1 LNTRVREFDGIIV
14 NALVKDTAQLG
25 HADKQVE
32 ADRYPH
38 AASATST
45 AEALGV
51 DPKPGL
57 KSTEIVERRARCGAN
72 TLQSIRPRAAWR
84 ILLEQFASLV
94 IALLAFAAIVALAT
108 GDVVDAM
115 AILAVLVLNAL
126 IGFAT
131 EWQAGRALDA
141 LRRQARSTARVRR
154 DGHEITVALG
164 ELVPGD
170 IVILNAG
177 DRVPADARL
186 IESASLRAEESA
198 LTGESTT
205 VDKSPQPV
213 PFDALLAERSSM
225 LYLGTSIAG
234 GRAVAIITATGAQ
247 TELGRIGKLV
257 ASAPD
262 ESTPLKR
269 KLDQL
274 SRRLVYIV
282 LIVGVLVVLAGWLR
296 GDNLWLMIEVGI
308 SLAVAAVP
316 EALPAVTTLILALG
330 VLRMARQRAIVRRL
344 ASVETLGS
352 ATIICSD
359 KTGTLTENRMTARE
373 FYLSDGR
380 KAEFNGKPHS
390 LAGDDLL
397 ARAGRVGVLC
407 SEASFNPNAVEG
419 ARALGDPTE
428 TALLVAADEMGLDVS
443 ALRANYP
450 KVVEIPF
457 DAATKR
463 MITAHHEPDGDY
475 LGTLKGA
482 PAVVLKDSTSY
493 VGRNGEL
500 RSLDDE
506 VRAQF
511 LEVNNEMA
519 GRALRVLALA
529 EKRSEDIEIRME
541 PGSDFASQSNPEIES
556 GYTFLG
562 FVGMIDPPRTEVA
575 EAIEK
580 ARQAGIRV
588 VMLTGDQ
595 INTARAI
602 ARELRLSGDAE
613 PKALHAR
620 DLQRADSGRIAE
632 LVRAT
637 DVFARVSPEDKL
649 RIVEALRD
657 AGEVVAVTGDGVND
671 APALKRADIGV
682 AMGLRGTEVAKEAA
696 AVVLA
701 DDNFATILKAIEGG
715 RTIYANIIKFIHL
728 MFSKNLG
735 VVLAIFVAIISG
747 LPLPLLPLQILW
759 INLVT
764 DVFPALALALE
775 PAAPGVMQR
784 RPRSPNASLLA
795 RPFFLLIIW
804 QGAMLAAIIVGAY
817 TWALEVYGEGAHA
830 RTVALMA
837 LVGVQIGH
845 MFNCRSRTR
854 SAFAGLS
861 RSPFVWGA
869 AFIVIGLQLAAV
881 YVTPLAR
888 VLNTTRLTPTDWL
901 IAAGAVIAPIIFVE
915 ATKSLARW
923 KRPPSRALSPEFQ
936 PLPLRMDGMS
946 VKSSKREKSPLNR
959 GQSVMQLVKAGVLY
973 FALVFGA
980 GLVLGPIRELW
991 AVPRFGQRIAELIEA
1006 PLMLIAVVFAARWTV
1021 RRFRVSLETTTSL
1034 GIGLTALGFLLAAEL
1049 LVVLGLRSLS
1059 VAEYIKSRDPVSG
1072 IVYLLMLGVFALMPW
1087 LVSLWVVDSAAN
1099 GTRRPIK
1106 VEQNGSAHC

>member
-1 LNTRVREFDGIIV
+1 M
-14 NALVKDTAQLG
+14 NALVKETAKLG
-25 HADKQVE
+25 HAHRQLE

-45 AEALGV
+45 AGALGV
-51 DPKPGL
+51 DPKRGL
-57 KSTEIVERRARCGAN
+57 NCTDIVERRGRYGAN
-72 TLQSIRPRAAWR
+72 TLQSIRPRPAWR

-115 AILAVLVLNAL
+115 AILAVLILNAL

-154 DGHEITVALG
+154 DGHEGTVAAE

-198 LTGESTT
+198 LTGESST

-213 PFDALLAERSSM
+213 RVDALLAERSSM
-225 LYLGTSIAG
+225 LYLGTSIAA
-234 GRAVAIITATGAQ
+234 GRAVGIITATGAD

-274 SRRLVYIV
+274 GRRLVYIV
-282 LIVGVLVVLAGWLR
+282 LIIGAVVMVSGWLR

-373 FYLSDGR
+373 YYLSDGR
-380 KAEFNGKPHS
+380 KTEVDEPHS
-390 LAGDDLL
+390 LTSDDLL
-397 ARAGRVGVLC
+397 ARAARVGVLC
-407 SEASFNPNAVEG
+407 SEASFNPRAIEG

-428 TALLVAADEMGLDVS
+428 TALLIAADEMGLNVS
-443 ALRANYP
+443 GLRADYP
-450 KVVEIPF
+450 KIVEIPF

-463 MITAHHEPDGDY
+463 MITAHSESGGGY
-475 LGTLKGA
+475 LVTLKGA
-482 PAVVLKDSTSY
+482 PVTVLKDSASY
-493 VGRNGEL
+493 LADNGEL
-500 RSLDDE
+500 RLLDDDA
-506 VRAQF
+506 RARF
-511 LEVNNEMA
+511 VEVNNEMA
-519 GRALRVLALA
+519 GRALRVLGLA
-529 EKRSEDIEIRME
+529 EKRLDDIEIRME
-541 PGSDFASQSNPEIES
+541 PGSDSAPQSNPEIES

-562 FVGMIDPPRTEVA
+562 FVGMIDPPRPEVA

-580 ARQAGIRV
+580 AHQAGIRV

-620 DLQRADSGRIAE
+620 DLERADSSRIAE
-632 LVRAT
+632 LVRTT

-649 RIVEALRD
+649 RIVEALRE

-696 AVVLA
+696 AIVLA
-701 DDNFATILKAIEGG
+701 DDNFATILIAVEGG

-735 VVLAIFVAIISG
+735 VVLAIFVAIIAG

-775 PAAPGVMQR
+775 PAALGVMQR

-795 RPFFLLIIW
+795 RPFFVLIVW
-804 QGAMLAAIIVGAY
+804 QGAMLAAIILGAY
-817 TWALEVYGEGAHA
+817 IWALEAYGEGAHS

-888 VLNTTRLTPTDWL
+888 VLNTTRLTSTDWL
-901 IAAGAVIAPIIFVE
+901 IACGAVIVPIILVE
-915 ATKSLARW
+915 AIKALSRW
-923 KRPPSRALSPEFQ
+923 KLLASAGVSPE
-936 PLPLRMDGMS
+936 
-946 VKSSKREKSPLNR
+946 
-959 GQSVMQLVKAGVLY
+959 GQSIS
-973 FALVFGA
+973 F
-980 GLVLGPIRELW
+980 
-991 AVPRFGQRIAELIEA
+991 
-1006 PLMLIAVVFAARWTV
+1006 
-1021 RRFRVSLETTTSL
+1021 
-1034 GIGLTALGFLLAAEL
+1034 
-1049 LVVLGLRSLS
+1049 
-1059 VAEYIKSRDPVSG
+1059 
-1072 IVYLLMLGVFALMPW
+1072 
-1087 LVSLWVVDSAAN
+1087 
-1099 GTRRPIK
+1099 
-1106 VEQNGSAHC
+1106 